1 MTQMLV
7 ACSLLVGIVGLLWV
21 LVQIIFLDN
30 RPVHSKKV
38 RTF

>member
-21 LVQIIFLDN
+21 LALTIFHDN
-30 RPVHSKKV
+30 RHEDNKKV

>member
-7 ACSLLVGIVGLLWV
+7 GCSLLVGIVGLLWV
-21 LVQIIFLDN
+21 LAMTIFHDN
-30 RPVHSKKV
+30 RHEHNKKV